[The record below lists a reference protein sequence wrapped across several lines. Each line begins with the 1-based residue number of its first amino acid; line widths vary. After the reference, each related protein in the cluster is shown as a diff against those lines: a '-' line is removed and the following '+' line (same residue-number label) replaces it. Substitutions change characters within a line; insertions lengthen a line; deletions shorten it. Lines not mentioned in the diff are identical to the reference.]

1 MAYNRE
7 RRNINILIALFTAVY
22 VVSYLTRINYGAI
35 ISEMVSQ
42 KGWEKSLAS
51 LALTGSAVTYGAG
64 QLLSGFMGDRIQPK
78 KLIFCGLL
86 TTMTTNLIIPFC
98 STPYQ
103 MTAVWCV
110 NGLAQAFMWPPLV
123 KLMANLF
130 STEDYKKASFF
141 VSCGS
146 SIGTVLVYSVSPV
159 CIHYSGWRSVF
170 FISAFFALLMAIC
183 FFCICPDI
191 KLKSA
196 KAADKSETAEPF
208 RWTIVIFGIMLSVV
222 LLGALRDGITTWM
235 PSYLSENFNLSNE
248 VSILSG
254 VVLPVFSIISY
265 YITLFANKRLI
276 KNETALAGALF
287 VLGFAAIFSLN
298 VFKISSPFAS
308 VLLMATL
315 TGTMHGASLVF
326 TTLVPL
332 YYKKYGRVSFVSGLF
347 NSCTYAGSAV
357 STYGTAA
364 VSEKFGWGATT
375 VLWCMLAAFGA
386 LICFCISKKWSRQT
400 AAEI

>member
-1 MAYNRE
+1 
-7 RRNINILIALFTAVY
+7 
-22 VVSYLTRINYGAI
+22 
-35 ISEMVSQ
+35 
-42 KGWEKSLAS
+42 
-51 LALTGSAVTYGAG
+51 
-64 QLLSGFMGDRIQPK
+64 MGDRIQPK

-130 STEDYKKASFF
+130 SAEDYKKASFF

-183 FFCICPDI
+183 FFCICPAI

-208 RWTIVIFGIMLSVV
+208 RWTTVIFGIMLSVV

-254 VVLPVFSIISY
+254 VVLPVFSVISY

-298 VFKISSPFAS
+298 VLKISSPVAS

-315 TGTMHGASLVF
+315 TGTMHGASLVLI
-326 TTLVPL
+326 TLVPL